1 MRSEAR
7 NAINKRFLKAYRILY
22 LNEKVRMKKDFFQKS
37 GDQPQNLSTIERGDL
52 SCTIENIYN
61 LSTNFGVSLNCF
73 FWERAIFIPTI
84 KYRLSSRFT
93 LANYP
98 FRVK

>member
-22 LNEKVRMKKDFFQKS
+22 LDEKVRMKKDFCQKT
-37 GDQPQNLSTIERGDL
+37 GVQPQNLSTIERGDL

-73 FWERAIFIPTI
+73 FWRGRFL
-84 KYRLSSRFT
+84 YQRLSTDYHLGSP
-93 LANYP
+93 LQIIHSA
-98 FRVK
+98 